1 MPLLPKETCAMSGNR
16 YLLDINAI
24 IALLQSNNKLAQQ
37 IQDAEW
43 VGISIINQI
52 EFLAFSDL
60 SEKDSQLFS
69 QFIQRIDVIGLE
81 KNQTEL
87 MNLIIQLRQQSR
99 LKLPDAIIVATAIQY
114 NATLVTADAQLKN
127 IPDVNILNFAQYT

>member
-1 MPLLPKETCAMSGNR
+1 MSGNR
-16 YLLDINAI
+16 YLLDTNTI
-24 IALLQSNNKLAQQ
+24 IALLQSNNRLGQQ

-60 SEKDSQLFS
+60 SEKDLQLFS
-69 QFIQRIDVIGLE
+69 QFIERVDVIGLE

-87 MNLIIQLRQQSR
+87 INLIIQLRQQYR

-114 NATLVTADAQLKN
+114 NATLVTADSQLKN
-127 IPDVNILNFAQYT
+127 IPDVNILNFVKHT

>member
-1 MPLLPKETCAMSGNR
+1 MSGNR
-16 YLLDINAI
+16 YLLDTNAI
-24 IALLQSNNKLAQQ
+24 IALLQSNNRLAQQ

-60 SEKDSQLFS
+60 SEKDLQLFS
-69 QFIQRIDVIGLE
+69 QFIERVDVIGLE

-87 MNLIIQLRQQSR
+87 INLIIQLRQQYR

-114 NATLVTADAQLKN
+114 NATLVTADSQLKN
-127 IPDVNILNFAQYT
+127 IPDVNILNFVKHT